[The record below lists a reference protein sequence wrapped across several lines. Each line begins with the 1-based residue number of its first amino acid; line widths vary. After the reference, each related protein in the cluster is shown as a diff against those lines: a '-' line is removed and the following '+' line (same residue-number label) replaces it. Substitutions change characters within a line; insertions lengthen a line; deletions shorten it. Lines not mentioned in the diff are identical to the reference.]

1 MVTMV
6 VTVCASEH
14 FCDND
19 DDDDYGV
26 PDVISDDI
34 NFDPSHR
41 QFDHLRAR
49 PLYVGCV
56 MMLLLALLL
65 L

>member
-1 MVTMV
+1 MMVMVTMV
-6 VTVCASEH
+6 VTVCAPEH

-26 PDVISDDI
+26 PDDI
-34 NFDPSHR
+34 NFDHPHR
-41 QFDHLRAR
+41 KFDHMRAR

-56 MMLLLALLL
+56 MMLLALLL

>member
-1 MVTMV
+1 MLMVTMV

-26 PDVISDDI
+26 PDDVNVDR
-34 NFDPSHR
+34 PHR
-41 QFDHLRAR
+41 QFDHMKAR
-49 PLYVGCV
+49 PLYFGCV
-56 MMLLLALLL
+56 MMLLLAVLLL
-65 L
+65 